1 MLPLGVSIGLAVRM
15 GNIVASDTR
24 RAQLIAA
31 WCMVFIAVVAL
42 SVSGLM
48 FYLRHE
54 IIGLFTSDEEATRL
68 ALSIWP
74 FLCYYNFLIY
84 LMGISTAILRALGM
98 QWRAAGITSG
108 SLYGLTLPSVV
119 FFAVYKQGGLVV
131 QWRVLAV
138 CYTVLQIVL
147 SLGYLLLNWEGHA
160 AKVRESIARMA
171 AGQMRDMSFVI
182 PREDTPLLV

>member
-1 MLPLGVSIGLAVRM
+1 MLPMGISIGLSVRM
-15 GNIVASDTR
+15 GNIVGTAPR
-24 RAQLIAA
+24 NAQLIAA
-31 WCMVFIAVVAL
+31 WCMAVIAVL
-42 SVSGLM
+42 GSSVSSLT

-54 IIGLFTSDEEATRL
+54 IIVLFTRDEEATRL

-74 FLCYYNFLIY
+74 FLCYYNFLLY
-84 LMGISTAILRALGM
+84 LMAISNAIMQALGM
-98 QWRAAGITSG
+98 QWRAAGITSA

-131 QWRVLAV
+131 QWRVLAI
-138 CYTVLQIVL
+138 CYTVLQITL

-171 AGQMRDMSFVI
+171 AG
-182 PREDTPLLV
+182 